1 MLMKG
6 YAAKHADDGHAVL
19 LVAPGW
25 VRTEMGGSDA
35 LLSIEESIP
44 RVVDMIE
51 ANRAA
56 RACATST
63 GSARR
68 FPGDRVPPTR
78 PWRHGRRCSDRRTIM
93 ARILITGSANGL
105 GLMAGQHLAREGH
118 EVVLHAR
125 SDARDEAACRALPEA
140 AGILIGD
147 VVTIAAMRAV
157 AAQANATGRFD
168 AVIHNVGIGY
178 REPRRIPTADGLSHL
193 FAINVLT
200 PYLLTALI
208 ERPDRRVYL
217 SSGMHPGGPDM
228 DDLQWERRR
237 WNGSQAYAESKFL
250 DVALAF
256 GVARRWRT
264 CGRTRSSRDGSRRGW
279 AVRAHRTTWPRLNY
293 PGLAGRERRAPRPL
307 DGTLLLPPGAARAG
321 PAHAG
326 RGVPGRASGCLRA
339 ADGRPLTAMTIGLG
353 STDAT
358 DRTGPQ
364 RTYLGRAGIRVV
376 PQRDFFQR
384 RASHASDMLAYSPVG
399 VPGAPPPLRR
409 TRFER

>member
-1 MLMKG
+1 
-6 YAAKHADDGHAVL
+6 
-19 LVAPGW
+19 
-25 VRTEMGGSDA
+25 
-35 LLSIEESIP
+35 
-44 RVVDMIE
+44 
-51 ANRAA
+51 
-56 RACATST
+56 
-63 GSARR
+63 
-68 FPGDRVPPTR
+68 
-78 PWRHGRRCSDRRTIM
+78 
-93 ARILITGSANGL
+93 
-105 GLMAGQHLAREGH
+105 MAGQHLAREGH

-217 SSGMHPGGPDM
+217 SSGMHPGGAGHGRPSMGAAALERVAGLRREQVPRRGARLRGCAPVAGRAGERARAGMGPDA
-228 DDLQWERRR
+228 DGR
-237 WNGSQAYAESKFL
+237 S
-250 DVALAF
+250 
-256 GVARRWRT
+256 
-264 CGRTRSSRDGSRRGW
+264 GRTGRPGPGS
-279 AVRAHRTTWPRLNY
+279 HY

-307 DGTLLLPPGAARAG
+307 DGTLLLPPGDARAG

-358 DRTGPQ
+358 DRTGP
-364 RTYLGRAGIRVV
+364 
-376 PQRDFFQR
+376 
-384 RASHASDMLAYSPVG
+384 
-399 VPGAPPPLRR
+399 
-409 TRFER
+409 